1 MHVYNTLIYVS
12 LLHPES
18 SVLACDSIT
27 MREVSKV
34 EEEDAAFNAPLRA
47 VPWPAVVPNLGWVH
61 TADVYSLVLDQ
72 FKARMSLPVAV
83 DAFCPFSNCNALFFL
98 PFALSLSVQA
108 AFGRVAV
115 HLWELGIQHQ
125 GVLNV
130 NDTHTVMR
138 CTRCVVRHAL
148 PHYHHHYKDAHR
160 HLSTNGCI
168 VTDVLK
174 ERSCSV
180 GIVTGLVDTNSK
192 GFKGNGSFK
201 EML

>member
-108 AFGRVAV
+108 AFSCCPFVGAGVRILLLVYTRLNDWCSLLAQLSNALIPVMFPYRLWMCAVVTASRIHVCNNWDVVAP
-115 HLWELGIQHQ
+115 WQQNELSG
-125 GVLNV
+125 
-130 NDTHTVMR
+130 
-138 CTRCVVRHAL
+138 A
-148 PHYHHHYKDAHR
+148 
-160 HLSTNGCI
+160 
-168 VTDVLK
+168 
-174 ERSCSV
+174 
-180 GIVTGLVDTNSK
+180 
-192 GFKGNGSFK
+192 
-201 EML
+201 